1 MSGNSFFDRA
11 QDLWKKYVTL
21 EPVIVIY
28 IFSNYILTGSQI
40 TNNLLFYKTCN
51 LTDFSTTN
59 LTEEIDCTNLTWI
72 TEKTDVP
79 KDVNDFQVNLRTI
92 LSICNMRNKDI

>member
-51 LTDFSTTN
+51 LTDFSNTN
-59 LTEEIDCTNLTWI
+59 LTEEIDCKNLTWI
-72 TEKTDVP
+72 TEKTDVA
-79 KDVNDFQVNLRTI
+79 KDVNDFQVNTKNYPFSPLH
-92 LSICNMRNKDI
+92 K